1 MTELHKLSIK
11 EKLKGL
17 KDSTFSSQELTESYL
32 KRIKK
37 LDNKINSFITVLED
51 TAVKSAKESD
61 QRYTSGSALPLDG
74 IPIAHK
80 DIFCTE
86 GVLTSCGSRMLSNLY
101 LLILPPW

>member
-17 KDSTFSSQELTESYL
+17 KNSTFSSQELTESYL

-51 TAVKSAKESD
+51 TAVKSAKNL
-61 QRYTSGSALPLDG
+61 TKG
-74 IPIAHK
+74 IYQ
-80 DIFCTE
+80 
-86 GVLTSCGSRMLSNLY
+86 VLLY
-101 LLILPPW
+101 PSMAFQ